1 MRQQSIRYAS
11 GYVQELDF
19 DVFEH
24 WDSRLMDHLTMDP
37 RIAGRGELEAKM
49 YEFHTSPCRT

>member
-11 GYVQELDF
+11 GYVQEFDF

-49 YEFHTSPCRT
+49 YEFH